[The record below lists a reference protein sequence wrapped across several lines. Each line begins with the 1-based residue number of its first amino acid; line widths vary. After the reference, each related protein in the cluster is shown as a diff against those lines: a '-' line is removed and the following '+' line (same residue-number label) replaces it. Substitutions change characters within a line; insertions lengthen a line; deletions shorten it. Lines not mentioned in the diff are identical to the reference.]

1 MVSIFGFLLNGVCS
15 VATLLRAVVWFGVL
29 GFICAS
35 IFVFC
40 FTELQ
45 EFSGR
50 VEKKLTKKVVKTY
63 GSRNILHRRMLS
75 RHPAFPDFVTGSK
88 KGVGTH
94 FNCRVCQRDVARRS
108 QGVGEFRRHFQSD
121 AHWFKDVTYRV
132 HMGLQVLN
140 RLMEPME
147 LSERQLADYKS
158 RPFCDLGEE
167 YPFPEDLVPKHS
179 KPDSNVPFMTLV
191 SCFCEFLAFAVM
203 VATLIICV
211 VCGAIFVRLWA
222 NGSRVFLC
230 VGAVRRLWLVCCFS
244 LFFSSFSF
252 LSFFLCQFNFVV
264 CSCGGGMMIS
274 SKLGVRS
281 VVRILVVSLS
291 RAGPSVGFFG

>member
-1 MVSIFGFLLNGVCS
+1 MVSIFWFS
-15 VATLLRAVVWFGVL
+15 VERCVFGGYAVAGSCVVRSL
-29 GFICAS
+29 GFICAP

-94 FNCRVCQRDVARRS
+94 FNCRVCQRDVAMRS

-191 SCFCEFLAFAVM
+191 SCFFEFL
-203 VATLIICV
+203 
-211 VCGAIFVRLWA
+211 R
-222 NGSRVFLC
+222 NGGDFDYL
-230 VGAVRRLWLVCCFS
+230 RRLWGHFCATLGEREPCFPLRWS
-244 LFFSSFSF
+244 
-252 LSFFLCQFNFVV
+252 
-264 CSCGGGMMIS
+264 
-274 SKLGVRS
+274 RS
-281 VVRILVVSLS
+281 ETVVSLLFS
-291 RAGPSVGFFG
+291 LLFRFFPSFYASLIS